1 MNSRRPMVLQRPSSL
16 KHASWPLTFSGCL
29 SHRVRAGP
37 REVPAPNSALRLLGL
52 AARAG
57 ALLPGTERVRDA
69 ARSGT
74 LRFAL
79 VAADVS
85 DNSLDKLLPTLRKRG
100 VPHVVMF
107 TRDQLGQAVG
117 KSPLSAVG
125 ITHPGF
131 AEQLQALL
139 PPESGESNRGI

>member
-1 MNSRRPMVLQRPSSL
+1 VE
-16 KHASWPLTFSGCL
+16 
-29 SHRVRAGP
+29 P
-37 REVPAPNSALRLLGL
+37 REAPAPDEALRLLGL

-85 DNSLDKLLPTLRKRG
+85 DNSLDKLLPLLQKRD

-117 KSPLSAVG
+117 RSPLSAVG
-125 ITHPGF
+125 ITQPSF
-131 AEQLQALL
+131 AKQLRALL
-139 PPESGESNRGI
+139 PGGESGSTERGI

>member
-1 MNSRRPMVLQRPSSL
+1 MGH
-16 KHASWPLTFSGCL
+16 KGA
-29 SHRVRAGP
+29 
-37 REVPAPNSALRLLGL
+37 PAPEAALRLLGL

-57 ALLPGTERVRDA
+57 ALLPGTERVREA
-69 ARSGT
+69 ARKGS

-85 DNSLDKLLPTLRKRG
+85 DNSLDKLLPVLRKRR
-100 VPHVVMF
+100 VPHAVMF

-125 ITHPGF
+125 ITHPSF
-131 AEQLQALL
+131 AAKLRALL
-139 PPESGESNRGI
+139 PGAESGGAERGT